1 MVYQCDLYI
10 YSTYVLYTYIYI
22 MKKVPLLVLKEL
34 GYIYQLYQL
43 CQFHWHHSLG

>member
-1 MVYQCDLYI
+1 
-10 YSTYVLYTYIYI
+10 

-43 CQFHWHHSLG
+43 CQFHWHLWVDTKLG